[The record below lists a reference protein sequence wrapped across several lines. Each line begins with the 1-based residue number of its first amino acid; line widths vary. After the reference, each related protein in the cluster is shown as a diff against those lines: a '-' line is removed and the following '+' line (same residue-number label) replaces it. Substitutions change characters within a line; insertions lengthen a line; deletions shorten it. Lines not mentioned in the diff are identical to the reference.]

1 MFRKNGKNMKNI
13 FAILMAISIVFLGC
27 GEKKTNLYL
36 VNVLEKELF
45 DDAHIPGS
53 INVPYQD
60 LIKQSSGWDKNA
72 EIILYC
78 SNTMCLASGEGVK
91 QLKALGFK
99 NVRAYEDGIAG
110 WVQAGHD
117 VVGNHQADYLKYK
130 TGQESVASDEVIS
143 TNQLKDLLKKNKFIK

>member
-1 MFRKNGKNMKNI
+1 MKNI
-13 FAILMAISIVFLGC
+13 ILILITLSLFFFGC
-27 GEKKTNLYL
+27 GEKKTKLYL
-36 VNVLEKELF
+36 VNVLKKELF

-53 INVPYQD
+53 INVPFQD
-60 LIKQSSGWDKNA
+60 LPKQAVEWNKDA

-91 QLKALGFK
+91 QLKDLGFK

-110 WVQAGHD
+110 WFQAGHD
-117 VVGNHQADYLKYK
+117 VVGKHQEEYLNYK

-143 TNQLKDLLKKNKFIK
+143 TEQLKELLKKNKFIK

>member
-1 MFRKNGKNMKNI
+1 MKNI
-13 FAILMAISIVFLGC
+13 ISILIALSIFFLGC

-36 VNVLEKELF
+36 VNVLEKKQF

-60 LIKQSSGWDKNA
+60 LIKTSSSWDKNA

-78 SNTMCLASGEGVK
+78 SNTMCLASCEGVK
-91 QLKALGFK
+91 QLKDLGFK

-110 WVQAGHD
+110 WFQAGLK
-117 VVGNHQADYLKYK
+117 VVGNKQEEYLNYK
-130 TGQESVASDEVIS
+130 TGQESVASNEVIS
-143 TNQLKDLLKKNKFIK
+143 TQQLKELLKKNKFIK

>member
-1 MFRKNGKNMKNI
+1 MSMVLF
-13 FAILMAISIVFLGC
+13 FVGC
-27 GEKKTNLYL
+27 GEKKTNFYL

-53 INVPYQD
+53 INVPFQE
-60 LIKQSSGWDKNA
+60 LIKQANGWDRNA

-99 NVRAYEDGIAG
+99 NVRAYEEGIAG
-110 WVQAGHD
+110 WFQD
-117 VVGNHQADYLKYK
+117 GNSVIGSREEEYLKYK
-130 TGQESVASDEVIS
+130 TGDEPVINDY
-143 TNQLKDLLKKNKFIK
+143 TITTLELKELLKKNKFIKQ

>member
-1 MFRKNGKNMKNI
+1 MKNL
-13 FAILMAISIVFLGC
+13 FAILMATSIFFLGC
-27 GEKKTNLYL
+27 GEKKTKLYL

-53 INVPYQD
+53 IHVPYQE
-60 LIKQSSGWDKNA
+60 LIQKSSSWDKNA

-110 WVQAGHD
+110 WFQAGHD
-117 VVGNHQADYLKYK
+117 VVGKHQEEYLNYK

-143 TNQLKDLLKKNKFIK
+143 TEQLKELLKKNKFIK

>member
-1 MFRKNGKNMKNI
+1 MNK
-13 FAILMAISIVFLGC
+13 ISLVVMSLICLFFGC
-27 GEKKTNLYL
+27 GEKKTNFYL

-53 INVPYQD
+53 INVPFQE
-60 LIKQSSGWDKNA
+60 LLKQATGWDKNA

-110 WVQAGHD
+110 WFQE
-117 VVGNHQADYLKYK
+117 GNPVIGSHQEEYLNYK
-130 TGQESVASDEVIS
+130 TGQSAVGDEIIS
-143 TNQLKDLLKKNKFIK
+143 TLELKELLKKNKFIK